1 MLIPDT
7 RADAV
12 ELSPL
17 ERERYARH
25 ALLPDVGIEGQ
36 KRMKAASVLCIG
48 AGGLGS
54 PVTLYLA
61 AAGIGRIGIVD
72 PDVVERTNLQRQV
85 LFAESDIGRP
95 KIEAARDR
103 LLGINPHLQ
112 LDLYPERF
120 TAENAVSLLEPYDVL
135 VDGTDNFATR
145 YLSNDVAAFAGKPNV
160 YGSIFRFEGQASVFH
175 PAAGGPCY
183 RCMFPTPPEPGLV
196 PSCAEGGVLGV
207 LPGIIGS
214 LQATETIKLIIGK
227 GEPLIGKM
235 VHVDTMTM
243 RFREFKLRK
252 DPECPVCGETPSIT
266 EPIDYEAFCG
276 MPEPPPVVEEI
287 SVQELKALRDAKIP
301 HTLLDVRGK
310 DEITIC
316 EIAGSLKLPLPELSD
331 RIDEI
336 PKSPRVVIHCKGGV
350 RSAQAAEVLLENGFK
365 EVASVAGGINAWS
378 EEIDSEVALY

>member
-1 MLIPDT
+1 MFVPDST
-7 RADAV
+7 D
-12 ELSPL
+12 LSAT

-25 ALLPDVGIEGQ
+25 LLLPDVGLEGQ
-36 KRMKAASVLCIG
+36 MRMKAASVLCIG

-61 AAGIGRIGIVD
+61 AAGVGRIGIVD

-103 LLGINPHLQ
+103 LLGINPHLK
-112 LDLYPERF
+112 LDIYPERF

-160 YGSIFRFEGQASVFH
+160 YGSIFRFEGQVSVFH

-207 LPGIIGS
+207 LPGLVGS
-214 LQATETIKLIIGK
+214 LQATEAIKLILGK
-227 GEPLIGKM
+227 GDPLIGRM

-252 DPECPVCGETPSIT
+252 DPECPVCGENPSIT

-276 MPEPPPVVEEI
+276 VPDEPPTVEEI
-287 SVQELKALRDAKIP
+287 SVQDLRKLRDEKTP
-301 HTLLDVRGK
+301 HTLLDVRGN
-310 DEITIC
+310 DEIAIC
-316 EIAGSLKLPLPELSD
+316 QITGSIKVPLPELEE
-331 RIDEI
+331 RLGEI
-336 PKSPRVVIHCKGGV
+336 PMNPRVVIHCKSGV
-350 RSAQAAEVLLENGFK
+350 RSAKAAEVLLKNGFP

>member
-1 MLIPDT
+1 MFVPDST
-7 RADAV
+7 D
-12 ELSPL
+12 LSPT
-17 ERERYARH
+17 EKERYARH
-25 ALLPDVGIEGQ
+25 LLLPDVGLEGQ
-36 KRMKAASVLCIG
+36 LRMKSASILCIG

-85 LFAESDIGRP
+85 LFSESDIGRP

-103 LLGINPHLQ
+103 LLGINPHLK

-145 YLSNDVAAFAGKPNV
+145 YLSNDVAAFARKPNV
-160 YGSIFRFEGQASVFH
+160 YGSIFRFEGQVSVFH
-175 PAAGGPCY
+175 PSAGGPCY

-207 LPGIIGS
+207 LPGIVGS
-214 LQATETIKLIIGK
+214 LQAAEAIKLILGK

-243 RFREFKLRK
+243 RFREFKMRK
-252 DPECPVCGETPSIT
+252 DPECPVCGENPSIT
-266 EPIDYEAFCG
+266 EPVDYEAFCG
-276 MPEPPPVVEEI
+276 VPAAPPVVEEI
-287 SVQELKALRDAKIP
+287 SVQGLKKLRDAKTP
-301 HTLLDVRGK
+301 HTLLDVRGD
-310 DEITIC
+310 DEIAIC
-316 EIAGSLKLPLPELSD
+316 EIAGSIKVPLPELEKRMS
-331 RIDEI
+331 EI
-336 PKSPRVVIHCKGGV
+336 PQTPRVVIHCKSGV
-350 RSAQAAEVLLENGFK
+350 RSANAAEILLKNGFP
-365 EVASVAGGINAWS
+365 EVTSVAGGINAWS

>member
-1 MLIPDT
+1 MFVPDST
-7 RADAV
+7 D
-12 ELSPL
+12 LSPT
-17 ERERYARH
+17 EKERYARH
-25 ALLPDVGIEGQ
+25 LLLPDVGLEGQ
-36 KRMKAASVLCIG
+36 LRMKAASVLCIG

-85 LFAESDIGRP
+85 LFSESDIGRP

-103 LLGINPHLQ
+103 LLGINPHLK

-145 YLSNDVAAFAGKPNV
+145 YLSNDVAAFAQKPNV
-160 YGSIFRFEGQASVFH
+160 YGSIFRFEGQVSVFH
-175 PAAGGPCY
+175 PSAGGPCY

-207 LPGIIGS
+207 LPGIVGS
-214 LQATETIKLIIGK
+214 LQAAEAIKLILGK

-243 RFREFKLRK
+243 RFREFKMRK
-252 DPECPVCGETPSIT
+252 DPECPVCGENPSIT
-266 EPIDYEAFCG
+266 EPVDYEAFCG
-276 MPEPPPVVEEI
+276 VPDEPPVVDEI
-287 SVQELKALRDAKIP
+287 SVQDLKELRDAKTP
-301 HTLLDVRGK
+301 HTLLDVRGD
-310 DEITIC
+310 DEIAIC
-316 EIAGSLKLPLPELSD
+316 EIAGSLKVPLPELEK
-331 RIDEI
+331 RIGEI
-336 PKSPRVVIHCKGGV
+336 PQNPRVVIHCKSGV
-350 RSAQAAEVLLENGFK
+350 RSANAAEILLKGGFP

-378 EEIDSEVALY
+378 EEIDPEVASY